1 MEAPPSPPH
10 PSEEV
15 HGASGHDRARAID
28 VETRVMSGWLASL
41 SDI

>member
-10 PSEEV
+10 LSEEV

-28 VETRVMSGWLASL
+28 VAKRVMSGGLAGL